1 MNALPEVQG
10 VRVRYNKPIS
20 ESFSND
26 NFSIFSEDSTSYD
39 VLELMSKLI
48 DGELDKVTTDDFDIQ
63 VYDYEDE
70 YVALNMEIVIGGKV
84 LVCACSIPSAS
95 IKDDEADPQKISK
108 ILREGLNLGMSKLV
122 DKKD

>member
-10 VRVRYNKPIS
+10 VRVRYNQPIS

-48 DGELDKVTTDDFDIQ
+48 DGELDKVTSDDFDMQI
-63 VYDYEDE
+63 YDYEDE
-70 YVALNMEIVIGGKV
+70 YVALNMEIVIGGRV

-108 ILREGLNLGMSKLV
+108 ILREGLNLGISKLV